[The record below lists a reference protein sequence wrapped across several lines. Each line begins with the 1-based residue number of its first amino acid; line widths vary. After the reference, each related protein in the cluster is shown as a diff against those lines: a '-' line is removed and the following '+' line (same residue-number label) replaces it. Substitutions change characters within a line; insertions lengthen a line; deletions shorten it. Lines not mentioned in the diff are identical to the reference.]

1 MHYDGAMTNPLVI
14 SRVFA
19 ASPATLFSVH
29 TEVAHLGQWMS
40 PAGLTVIK
48 ADLDLRPGGSYH
60 YGMRTPD
67 GHEMWGLWQIVD
79 VQAPE
84 RLVVESQFSDA
95 NRGVVRHPM
104 SATWPLYTLSTT
116 TFAPEGAGTR
126 VTITWQPL
134 RATPEETATFAGA
147 HDNMK
152 QGWEGT
158 FAKLEAY
165 LKTL

>member
-1 MHYDGAMTNPLVI
+1 MSKPLVI
-14 SRVFA
+14 SRVFS

-29 TEVAHLGQWMS
+29 TEVAHLARWMA
-40 PAGLTVIK
+40 PAGLTVLK

-67 GHEMWGLWQIVD
+67 GHEMWGLWKFVD
-79 VQAPE
+79 VKAPE
-84 RLVVESQFSDA
+84 RLVVETQFSDA
-95 NRGVVRHPM
+95 NRGVIRHPM

-126 VTITWQPL
+126 LTITWQPHN
-134 RATPEETATFAGA
+134 ATPEEAATFAGA
-147 HDNMK
+147 HDNMRA
-152 QGWEGT
+152 GWDGT

-165 LKTL
+165 LTTL